1 MHFFYSKN
9 HPAAS
14 DSKPIDEFE
23 FINDFGFE
31 EYKDIRQKPL
41 SLHLNEGIEI
51 CYVTKGRYEWVVGD
65 KSYLLFPGDG
75 FVTCPWQEHGS
86 PREVVDLGEIYWV
99 VIKPAYFSSDGNFN
113 AGNWSRLSD
122 TENEFIGGILSR
134 NENHKLIK
142 AHILKSLF
150 VELKNELEHREFG
163 YRQRVSNLAE
173 EFLIA
178 VVRHIKNRESRNLKN
193 QNWFSEFDLMLKA
206 DLSKKW
212 TLDEM
217 ASLENIG
224 ITTLIRL
231 VKEST
236 GYTPANYLIFL
247 RLEKAKEL
255 LKTSS
260 KKLTDIAYDCGFYSS
275 QHFSSTF
282 SKWIGKS
289 PLTYRKM
296 LKTS

>member
-1 MHFFYSKN
+1 MHFFYSKT

-14 DSKPIDEFE
+14 GSELIDEFE

-51 CYVTKGRYEWVVGD
+51 CYVTKGRYEWIVEG
-65 KSYLLFPGDG
+65 KKYTLLPGDG
-75 FVTCPWQEHGS
+75 FVTCPWQKHGS

-99 VIKPAYFSSDGNFN
+99 VIKPDYFLSDGNFN
-113 AGNWSRLSD
+113 AGNWSRLNRS
-122 TENEFIGGILSR
+122 ESKLIGRILSG
-134 NENHKLIK
+134 NENHKLLK
-142 AHILKSLF
+142 AHFLKSFF
-150 VELKNELEHREFG
+150 VELKNELEQQGFG
-163 YRQRVSNLAE
+163 YRQRVSNLTE
-173 EFLIA
+173 DFLIA
-178 VVRHIKNRESRNLKN
+178 VVRHIQNRENRNLKN

-206 DLSKKW
+206 DLSRKW

-217 ASLENIG
+217 AQLENIG
-224 ITTLIRL
+224 ITTLTRL

-255 LKTSS
+255 LSTSS
-260 KKLTDIAYDCGFYSS
+260 LKLTDIAYDCGFYSS

-282 SKWIGKS
+282 SKWIGRS
-289 PLTYRKM
+289 PLNYRKM